1 MIIIKEK
8 NFKIQILRAIAI
20 IAVVMI
26 HTCPT
31 GELQVYIRPFIN
43 FAVALFLFLSGY
55 LTNIDTSDWKT
66 FYKKRIIRV
75 LIPYIIWTFLY
86 TTAHFIGNGVDFKK
100 YIINLLSARAAA
112 TLYYIFVYIQFV
124 ILTPLLVKLAK
135 SKYKYIGFIIAP
147 ISVIIKYYWLF
158 SGVEPNKYLSAIWS
172 VCCLGWFTY
181 YYLGLLLGNKIIK
194 KEFNIKYLII
204 LYLLSIII
212 QILEGYAWFKLGETN
227 CGTQIKLSSFLTSS
241 IFILIAYWYLN
252 NKQLTQTSKMLV
264 KIGDYSFGIYISHI
278 MIMIL
283 LGKIPIYTKIPFCLN
298 SIIVLLITTLC
309 VFIGNTICGKKIS
322 KWLGLY

>member
-8 NFKIQILRAIAI
+8 NQKIQILRAIAI

-26 HTCPT
+26 HTCPS

-55 LTNIDTSDWKT
+55 LTSIDTSDWKT

-86 TTAHFIGNGVDFKK
+86 TTAHFIGNGIDFKK
-100 YIINLLSARAAA
+100 YIINLLSTRADA

-194 KEFNIKYLII
+194 KEFNIKHLII

-227 CGTQIKLSSFLTSS
+227 CGTQIKYSSFLTSS

-252 NKQLTQTSKMLV
+252 NKQLTQTNKMLV
-264 KIGDYSFGIYISHI
+264 KIGDFSFGIYISHI

-283 LGKIPIYTKIPFCLN
+283 LGKFPVYTKIPFCLN

-309 VFIGNTICGKKIS
+309 VFIGNKICGKKIS